1 MESAVKTM
9 HGLASDQA
17 AKYRGDMKK
26 VVMMTT
32 VMLFMT
38 KMAIYC
44 PQGSGTLRQQYTLL
58 YSVLLCY
65 VGSAYAYWAH

>member
-26 VVMMTT
+26 VVMMTM
-32 VMLFMT
+32 MLSLSM
-38 KMAIYC
+38 MMMIVDD
-44 PQGSGTLRQQYTLL
+44 G
-58 YSVLLCY
+58 
-65 VGSAYAYWAH
+65 

>member
-26 VVMMTT
+26 VAMTMTTTTMMTVMLTMMMMTT
-32 VMLFMT
+32 MIIVDDDDH
-38 KMAIYC
+38 K
-44 PQGSGTLRQQYTLL
+44 Q
-58 YSVLLCY
+58 
-65 VGSAYAYWAH
+65 

>member
-26 VVMMTT
+26 VVMM
-32 VMLFMT
+32 MT
-38 KMAIYC
+38 MMMMM
-44 PQGSGTLRQQYTLL
+44 
-58 YSVLLCY
+58 VDD
-65 VGSAYAYWAH
+65 V

>member
-26 VVMMTT
+26 VVLMMTM
-32 VMLFMT
+32 MLSLSMI
-38 KMAIYC
+38 MMVNH
-44 PQGSGTLRQQYTLL
+44 SL
-58 YSVLLCY
+58 
-65 VGSAYAYWAH
+65 

>member
-26 VVMMTT
+26 VMVMMTM
-32 VMLFMT
+32 MLSLSMM
-38 KMAIYC
+38 KMIVDD
-44 PQGSGTLRQQYTLL
+44 G
-58 YSVLLCY
+58 
-65 VGSAYAYWAH
+65 